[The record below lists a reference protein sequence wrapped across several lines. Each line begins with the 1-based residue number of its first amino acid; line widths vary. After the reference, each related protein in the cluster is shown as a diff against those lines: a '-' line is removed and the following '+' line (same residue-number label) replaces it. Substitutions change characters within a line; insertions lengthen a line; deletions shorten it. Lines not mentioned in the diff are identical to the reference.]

1 MSTSQSI
8 SELVEEK
15 HGDSMSLL
23 HSKSTLQS
31 LREQEKKAL
40 QSINKLTEEEMTH
53 IDQWLSILYNTYENL
68 EYPLSHRVFQAATY
82 FDDEQQLWYKQM
94 NAEINNDWSCF
105 L

>member
-15 HGDSMSLL
+15 HGD
-23 HSKSTLQS
+23 K
-31 LREQEKKAL
+31 KKAL

-68 EYPLSHRVFQAATY
+68 EYPLSHRVFQATTY